1 MANPNI
7 VAVTSI
13 LGNTTFLTPSDT
25 AANVLLSNAAS
36 SGDVLKIN
44 QIVAANVN
52 GTSAVDT
59 TVAVNNAAAG
69 AGTSFPVV
77 STVSVPADASIIVT
91 DKTTAIYLMENQSIV
106 VTSGTAS
113 GISYTISYEAISSS

>member
-25 AANVLLSNAAS
+25 SANTLLSNAAS
-36 SGDVLKIN
+36 SGNVLKIN

-59 TVAVNNAAAG
+59 TVAINDAAAG
-69 AGTSFPVV
+69 AVLLSL
-77 STVSVPADASIIVT
+77 SS
-91 DKTTAIYLMENQSIV
+91 LRCQSLRMRLL
-106 VTSGTAS
+106 S
-113 GISYTISYEAISSS
+113 

>member
-7 VAVTSI
+7 VSVTSI

-25 AANVLLSNAAS
+25 SANTLLSNAAS
-36 SGDVLKIN
+36 SGNVLKIN

-59 TVAVNNAAAG
+59 ALWQSLTHAAAG
-69 AGTSFPVV
+69 RYSFPYRLYGLGSCGCV
-77 STVSVPADASIIVT
+77 A
-91 DKTTAIYLMENQSIV
+91 YR
-106 VTSGTAS
+106 G
-113 GISYTISYEAISSS
+113 

>member
-25 AANVLLSNAAS
+25 SANVLLSNAAS
-36 SGDVLKIN
+36 SGNVLKIN

-59 TVAVNNAAAG
+59 TVAITNQDDG
-69 AGTSFPVV
+69 AVLLS
-77 STVSVPADASIIVT
+77 
-91 DKTTAIYLMENQSIV
+91 L
-106 VTSGTAS
+106 
-113 GISYTISYEAISSS
+113 SSLRCRSLRMRLLS

>member
-7 VAVTSI
+7 VSVTSI

-59 TVAVNNAAAG
+59 TVAKRRG
-69 AGTSFPVV
+69 GGCRYFFPCRLYGVGPCGCV
-77 STVSVPADASIIVT
+77 YYRNGQDHGDLPNGRSIHR
-91 DKTTAIYLMENQSIV
+91 SH
-106 VTSGTAS
+106 
-113 GISYTISYEAISSS
+113 